1 MDQIP
6 SPAMTARCFPML
18 ATSLAIAFSSSGL
31 VQKYF
36 GLAGLVGYGIALV
49 VFGVL
54 FLRFRENIRRI
65 VSGKAVVLGCVLMA
79 ILTGLFV
86 TLYPIE
92 NARGVGKSSDRDQ
105 GLNIA
110 SSLLVK
116 GEYPYY
122 QDDDF
127 AGPLSVLPGSII
139 FATPFVAM
147 GNSAYQ
153 NIFWLAILMLFCAWH
168 LRDPLLGIVLTA
180 ACVFL
185 SPSALHEFIS
195 GGDLLTNGIFVAVLS
210 MWALGGWSEKSP
222 RPWALAGITILLGCA
237 LASRPNF
244 LFLLPVFCTLIWSQR
259 GFPRAVTAGAIV
271 FGVTCLATLPFYFA
285 NPEGFTPL
293 IARAKISIVEIPLAS
308 QAVIALTLFTSLS
321 AAFIALIRPSAK
333 PLQNFAIWGAVIIMC
348 PMIAMILL
356 ASWAAGKPDFGFMSD
371 RFGVMYLPFLL
382 IAAGSFLRKPVAEQP
397 CVA

>member
-1 MDQIP
+1 MDRTQFTSKT
-6 SPAMTARCFPML
+6 SPWVPALLTA
-18 ATSLAIAFSSSGL
+18 LAIAFSSSGL
-31 VQKYF
+31 VQKHF
-36 GLAGLVGYGIALV
+36 GLLGLLGYVIGLILCM
-49 VFGVL
+49 VL
-54 FLRFRENIRRI
+54 FLRFQEKIFHL
-65 VSGKAVVLGCVLMA
+65 VSGKAVLLG
-79 ILTGLFV
+79 GLFL
-86 TLYPIE
+86 TILICLFAILYPIE
-92 NARGVGKSSDRDQ
+92 NGQGLGKSSDRDQ

-110 SSLLVK
+110 SGLLMK
-116 GEYPYY
+116 GDYPYY
-122 QDDDF
+122 PKDDF

-210 MWALGGWSEKSP
+210 MWALGGWMVKSP
-222 RPWALAGITILLGCA
+222 RPWALAGSTILLGCA

-244 LFLLPVFCTLIWSQR
+244 LFLLPVFCTLIWSRR
-259 GFPRAVTAGAIV
+259 GFPRAAIAGALV

-293 IARAKISIVEIPLAS
+293 IARAKISIVEIPWAS

-321 AAFIALIRPSAK
+321 AAFTALIRPSAK
-333 PLQNFAIWGAVIIMC
+333 PLQSFAIWGAVIILC

-356 ASWAAGKPDFGFMSD
+356 AGWAAGKPDFGFMND
-371 RFGVMYLPFLL
+371 RFGVMYIPFLL
-382 IAAGSFLRKPVAEQP
+382 IAAGSFLRKPVATQP

>member
-1 MDQIP
+1 MVRTESTSKI
-6 SPAMTARCFPML
+6 SLLAPAL
-18 ATSLAIAFSSSGL
+18 ATALAIAFSSSGL

-36 GLAGLVGYGIALV
+36 GLVGLLGYLFVLIVGI
-49 VFGVL
+49 VFFFRFQEN
-54 FLRFRENIRRI
+54 FLRLF
-65 VSGKAVVLGCVLMA
+65 SGKAVLLGGAFLA
-79 ILTGLFV
+79 ILIGLFA

-92 NARGVGKSSDRDQ
+92 NGRGIGKSSDRDQ

-110 SSLLVK
+110 SGLLMK
-116 GEYPYY
+116 GDYPYY
-122 QDDDF
+122 PKDDF

-139 FATPFVAM
+139 FATPFVAL

-168 LRDPLLGIVLTA
+168 LRDPLLGSVLTA

-210 MWALGGWSEKSP
+210 MWALGGWMVKSP
-222 RPWALAGITILLGCA
+222 RPWVLAGSTILLGCA

-244 LFLLPVFCTLIWSQR
+244 LFLLPVFCTLIWSRQ
-259 GFPRAVTAGAIV
+259 GFPRAAFAGALV

-293 IARAKISIVEIPLAS
+293 IARAKISIVGIPWAS
-308 QAVIALTLFTSLS
+308 QAVIGLTLFTSLS
-321 AAFIALIRPSAK
+321 AAFTTLIRPSAK
-333 PLQNFAIWGAVIIMC
+333 PLQSFAIWGAVIILC

-356 ASWAAGKPDFGFMSD
+356 AGWAAGNPDFGFMND

-382 IAAGSFLRKPVAEQP
+382 IAAGSFLRKPVATQP